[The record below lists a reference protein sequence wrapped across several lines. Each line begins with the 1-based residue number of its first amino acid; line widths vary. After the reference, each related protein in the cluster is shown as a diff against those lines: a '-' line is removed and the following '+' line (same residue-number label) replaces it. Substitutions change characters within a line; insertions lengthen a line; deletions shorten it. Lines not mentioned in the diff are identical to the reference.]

1 MLRTLLLS
9 TLALALFG
17 CGKPAPAPSG
27 EPVILE
33 ASIPPAPVA
42 DAGHEMDPAKH
53 SVPAALATGMLG
65 GRAFTPDRVA
75 LEGKSLTFR
84 RGAIFFADQQ
94 ITIFFADYKPTDAVK
109 LTVKPTQ
116 KWHEGKT
123 PSLHISQRQGEDLP
137 NNVFVNDGY
146 ALTLELA
153 PRQDGKI
160 AGSIYLSLPGGQMDY
175 LAGTFTAVY
184 DRELSDPPEADDRP
198 YIAGRI
204 SHSGKPK
211 QSLVIRYAALP
222 AAGGDPISD
231 MVGSQVVQQGGISAV
246 RSTTNAPRV
255 VSLRPGKMGEEYD
268 CARLPPGKYFL
279 VVRLDDG
286 PPGWKLVDVVA
297 DSKIDAP
304 LAIPT
309 APAGNVEVTVP
320 GKFGGQVQAIPS
332 GLKLDDPTG
341 AFTTS
346 VSGALGAYGN
356 VADGKA
362 SLKNLAPG
370 KYDVSLRTGSA
381 VYRAEVVVESGR
393 TAKVELK

>member
-1 MLRTLLLS
+1 MLRPLLLS
-9 TLALALFG
+9 TFALALLG
-17 CGKPAPAPSG
+17 CDKPAPAPAPSG

-33 ASIPPAPVA
+33 ATIPPPPVV
-42 DAGHEMDPAKH
+42 GHEMDPAKH
-53 SVPAALATGMLG
+53 SVPAAPATGMLG
-65 GRAFTPDRVA
+65 SKAFTPDRVTF
-75 LEGKSLTFR
+75 EGKSLTFR
-84 RGAIFFADQQ
+84 RGADFFADQQ
-94 ITIFFADYKPTDAVK
+94 IAMFFADYKPNDAVK

-116 KWHEGKT
+116 KLQGGEV
-123 PSLHISQRQGEDLP
+123 PSLHISQRQGVDQP

-153 PRQDGKI
+153 PRKDGTI
-160 AGSIYLSLPGGQMDY
+160 AGSIYLSLPGAQLDF
-175 LAGTFTAVY
+175 LAGTFTAVF
-184 DRELSDPPEADDRP
+184 DRELNDPPEADDRP

-211 QSLVIRYAALP
+211 QSLLIRYAALP
-222 AAGGDPISD
+222 AAGGEPISD
-231 MVGSQVVQQGGISAV
+231 MVGSQLAQEGGISAV
-246 RSTTNAPRV
+246 RSTTHAPRV

-279 VVRLDDG
+279 VARLDDG

-381 VYRAEVVVESGR
+381 VYRAEVMVESGQ